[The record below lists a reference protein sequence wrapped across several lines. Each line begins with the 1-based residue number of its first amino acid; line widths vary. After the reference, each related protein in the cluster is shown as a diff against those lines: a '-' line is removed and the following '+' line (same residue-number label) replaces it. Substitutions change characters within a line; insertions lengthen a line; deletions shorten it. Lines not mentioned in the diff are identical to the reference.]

1 MIYLD
6 YSATT
11 PVDERVLDSYLK
23 ATREYI
29 GNANSIH
36 TLGLK
41 SKDLLMQA
49 TNQIAEIL
57 NCHPKEIIYTS
68 GASESNTTA
77 IKGVAYEYS
86 NRGKHIVTSKL
97 EHKSVLEVMDYLSTI
112 GFEIDYVNILPNGQ
126 VDLKHLEDI
135 IRKDTILVSI
145 CAVNSETGFKQPLK
159 TIKQVINKK
168 NPNALFHSDLTQAL
182 GKTKFYLSDLDLASF
197 SSHKIY
203 APKGIG
209 ILYKKRDLKIDTL
222 IYGTTEN
229 CPFRGGTPALPLVV
243 AFSKAMRL
251 VNDKL
256 DSNIKKCEK
265 LKQELIKG
273 LEKYPIQINSNE
285 LCVPQIV
292 NFSLI
297 KIKSETFVHALE
309 RHEVYVST
317 TTACSSL
324 EESTVLKA
332 IAGGNKD
339 ISTTSIRVSI
349 SHNTTMSEIHD
360 FLEVFDEVWNELL
373 AQPFALVYLVEKR
386 LEIVKKAERWFAH
399 LL

>member
-11 PVDERVLDSYLK
+11 PVDERVLESYLK
-23 ATREYI
+23 VTRDYI

-36 TLGLK
+36 TLGSK
-41 SKDLLMQA
+41 SKELLIQA
-49 TNQIAEIL
+49 TNQIADIL
-57 NCHPKEIIYTS
+57 NCHPKEIVFTS

-77 IKGVAYEYS
+77 IKQTAIKLA
-86 NRGKHIVTSKL
+86 NRGRHIITSKL
-97 EHKSVLEVMDYLSTI
+97 EHKSVLEVMGYLSNI
-112 GFEIDYVNILPNGQ
+112 GFEIDFVNLKENGQ
-126 VDLKHLEDI
+126 IDLHHLEEL
-135 IRKDTILVSI
+135 IRPDTIMVSI
-145 CAVNSETGFKQPLK
+145 CCVNSETGFKQPLK
-159 TIKQVINKK
+159 TIRQVINKK
-168 NPNALFHSDLTQAL
+168 NPNIIFHSDLTQAL
-182 GKTKFYLSDLDLASF
+182 GKTRFYLSDLDLASF

-203 APKGIG
+203 APKGVG
-209 ILYKKRDLKIDTL
+209 ILYKRRDLNIDPL

-243 AFSKAMRL
+243 SFSKAMRL
-251 VNDKL
+251 ANDKL
-256 DSNIKKCEK
+256 DTNIKKCEK
-265 LKQELIKG
+265 LKEELIKG
-273 LEKYPIQINSNE
+273 LSKYPVQINSNE

-309 RHEVYVST
+309 KHEIYVST

-332 IAGGNKD
+332 IAKGDKS

-349 SHNTTMSEIHD
+349 SHQTTMSEIHE
-360 FLEVFDEVWNELL
+360 FLEAFDKVWNELL
-373 AQPFALVYLVEKR
+373 LK
-386 LEIVKKAERWFAH
+386 
-399 LL
+399 

>member
-11 PVDERVLDSYLK
+11 PVDDRVLDSYCK
-23 ATREYI
+23 VTREFI

-36 TLGLK
+36 TLGVK
-41 SKDLLMQA
+41 SKELLMQA
-49 TNQIAEIL
+49 TNQIADIL
-57 NCHPKEIIYTS
+57 NCHPKELIFTS

-77 IKGVAYEYS
+77 IKGVAYKYVKK
-86 NRGKHIVTSKL
+86 GKHIITSKL
-97 EHKSVLEVMDYLSTI
+97 EHKSVLEVMGHLSSI
-112 GFEIDYVNILPNGQ
+112 GYDIDFVDILPNGQ
-126 VDLKHLEDI
+126 VDFKHLEEL
-135 IRKDTILVSI
+135 IRPDTIMVSI

-159 TIKQVINKK
+159 TIRQIINKK
-168 NPNALFHSDLTQAL
+168 NPDVIFHSDLTQAL

-209 ILYKKRDLKIDTL
+209 ILYKRRDLNIDTL

-251 VNDKL
+251 INDNL
-256 DSNIKKCEK
+256 DKNIKKCEK
-265 LKQELIKG
+265 LKSVLLKG
-273 LEKYPIQINSNE
+273 LEKYPIQINSSD
-285 LCVPQIV
+285 LSVPQIV
-292 NFSLI
+292 NFSLL

-309 RHEVYVST
+309 RYDIYVST

-332 IAGGNKD
+332 LSNGNKD
-339 ISTTSIRVSI
+339 VSTTSIRVSL
-349 SHNTTMSEIHD
+349 SHMTTLEEVEN
-360 FLEVFDEVWNELL
+360 FLKIFDKVWNELL
-373 AQPFALVYLVEKR
+373 MK
-386 LEIVKKAERWFAH
+386 
-399 LL
+399 

>member
-11 PVDERVLDSYLK
+11 PVDERVLDSYCK
-23 ATREYI
+23 ATREYP

-36 TLGLK
+36 TLGVK
-41 SKDLLMQA
+41 SKELLMQA

-57 NCHPKEIIYTS
+57 NCHPKELIFTS

-77 IKGVAYEYS
+77 IKGVAFKYA
-86 NRGKHIVTSKL
+86 NRGKHIITSKL
-97 EHKSVLEVMDYLSTI
+97 EHKSVLEVMGYLGNI
-112 GFEIDYVNILPNGQ
+112 GYEIDFVNILPNGQ
-126 VDLKHLEDI
+126 VDLKNLEEI
-135 IRKDTILVSI
+135 IRKDTIMVSI

-159 TIKQVINKK
+159 TIRQVINKK
-168 NPNALFHSDLTQAL
+168 NPNVIFHSDLTQAL

-203 APKGIG
+203 APKGVG
-209 ILYKKRDLKIDTL
+209 ILYKKRDLQIDTL

-243 AFSKAMRL
+243 AFAKAMRL
-251 VNDKL
+251 INDKL
-256 DSNIKKCEK
+256 DTNIKKCEK
-265 LKQELIKG
+265 LKEELLKG
-273 LEKYPIQINSNE
+273 LSKYPIQVNSNE

-309 RHEVYVST
+309 KYEVYVST

-324 EESTVLKA
+324 EESTVLKVLS
-332 IAGGNKD
+332 GGNKD
-339 ISTTSIRVSI
+339 ISTTSIRVSL
-349 SHNTTMSEIHD
+349 SHQTTMNEIHE
-360 FLEVFDEVWNELL
+360 FLEIFDKVWNELL
-373 AQPFALVYLVEKR
+373 LK
-386 LEIVKKAERWFAH
+386 
-399 LL
+399 

>member
-11 PVDERVLDSYLK
+11 PVDERVLDSYCK
-23 ATREYI
+23 VTRDYI

-36 TLGLK
+36 NLGVK
-41 SKDLLMQA
+41 SKELFMQA
-49 TNQIAEIL
+49 TDQVADIL
-57 NCHPKEIIYTS
+57 NCHPKEIIWTS

-77 IKGVAYEYS
+77 IKGVAFKYAS
-86 NRGKHIVTSKL
+86 RGKHIITSKL
-97 EHKSVLEVMDYLSTI
+97 EHKSVLEVMGYLSNI
-112 GFEIDYVNILPNGQ
+112 GYEVDFVNILDNGQ
-126 VDLKHLEDI
+126 VDLKNLEEL
-135 IRKDTILVSI
+135 IRDDTILISI

-159 TIKQVINKK
+159 TIRQVINKK
-168 NPNALFHSDLTQAL
+168 NPNVIFHSDLTQAL

-203 APKGIG
+203 APKGCG
-209 ILYKKRDLKIDTL
+209 ILFKRRNLQIDTL

-251 VNDKL
+251 INDKL
-256 DSNIKKCEK
+256 DVNIKKCEK
-265 LKQELIKG
+265 LKAELLKG
-273 LEKYPIQINSNE
+273 LSKYPIKINSND

-309 RHEVYVST
+309 KYEVYVST

-324 EESTVLKA
+324 EESVVLKELSH
-332 IAGGNKD
+332 GDKN
-339 ISTTSIRVSI
+339 ISTTSIRVSL
-349 SHNTTMSEIHD
+349 SHLTSMEDIQE
-360 FLEVFDEVWNELL
+360 FLRIFDKVWNELL
-373 AQPFALVYLVEKR
+373 LK
-386 LEIVKKAERWFAH
+386 
-399 LL
+399 

>member
-11 PVDERVLDSYLK
+11 PVDDRVLDSYCK
-23 ATREYI
+23 VTREFI

-36 TLGLK
+36 TLGVK
-41 SKDLLMQA
+41 SKELLMQA
-49 TNQIAEIL
+49 TNQIADIL
-57 NCHPKEIIYTS
+57 NCHPKELIFTS

-77 IKGVAYEYS
+77 IKGVAYKYVKK
-86 NRGKHIVTSKL
+86 GKHIITSKL
-97 EHKSVLEVMDYLSTI
+97 EHKSVLEVMGHLSSI
-112 GFEIDYVNILPNGQ
+112 GYDIDFVNILPNGQ
-126 VDLKHLEDI
+126 VDFKHLEEI
-135 IRKDTILVSI
+135 IRPDTIMVSI

-159 TIKQVINKK
+159 TIRQIINKK
-168 NPNALFHSDLTQAL
+168 NPDVIFHSDLTQAL

-209 ILYKKRDLKIDTL
+209 ILYKRRDLNIDTL

-251 VNDKL
+251 INDNL
-256 DSNIKKCEK
+256 DKNIKKCEK
-265 LKQELIKG
+265 LKSVLLKG
-273 LEKYPIQINSNE
+273 LEKYPIQINSSD
-285 LCVPQIV
+285 LSVPQIV
-292 NFSLI
+292 NFSLL

-309 RHEVYVST
+309 RYDIYVST

-332 IAGGNKD
+332 LSNGNKD
-339 ISTTSIRVSI
+339 VSTTSIRVSL
-349 SHNTTMSEIHD
+349 SHMTTLEEVEN
-360 FLEVFDEVWNELL
+360 FLKIFDKVWNELL
-373 AQPFALVYLVEKR
+373 MK
-386 LEIVKKAERWFAH
+386 
-399 LL
+399 

>member
-1 MIYLD
+1 MLKKII
-6 YSATT
+6 T
-11 PVDERVLDSYLK
+11 PSNNTFSGVEFILRGAKKRRTMAIS
-23 ATREYI
+23 
-29 GNANSIH
+29 NA
-36 TLGLK
+36 
-41 SKDLLMQA
+41 
-49 TNQIAEIL
+49 
-57 NCHPKEIIYTS
+57 
-68 GASESNTTA
+68 
-77 IKGVAYEYS
+77 V
-86 NRGKHIVTSKL
+86 
-97 EHKSVLEVMDYLSTI
+97 
-112 GFEIDYVNILPNGQ
+112 
-126 VDLKHLEDI
+126 
-135 IRKDTILVSI
+135 
-145 CAVNSETGFKQPLK
+145 AVNSETGFKQPLK
-159 TIKQVINKK
+159 TIKQAINKK
-168 NPNALFHSDLTQAL
+168 NPQTLFHSDLTQAL
-182 GKTKFYLSDLDLASF
+182 GKTRFYLSDLDLATF

-209 ILYKKRDLKIDTL
+209 ILYKKKDLKIDTL
-222 IYGTTEN
+222 IYGTTQN
-229 CPFRGGTPALPLVV
+229 SPYRGGTLSLPLIV

-251 VNDKL
+251 ANDKL
-256 DSNIKKCEK
+256 DSNIKKCER

-373 AQPFALVYLVEKR
+373 LK
-386 LEIVKKAERWFAH
+386 
-399 LL
+399 